1 MKHLARTTPAVAV
14 ASAGLVLLLGACGPS
29 APSVAQPTANVPTST
44 SSTSSTSTAAPV
56 TPTAP
61 STPTTV
67 PPSTDSST
75 TATNASSS
83 CTTSSKGI
91 GPTPSAS
98 TPVRAYG
105 VTAPITTTATQVEVG
120 IKVEAPRK
128 VSAGSIPP
136 TPGTQL
142 VAVQI
147 TATLE
152 KGTSDYVG
160 STTFNMFDTS
170 GNQCRKSYLN
180 GLPSDQ
186 VWSGT
191 SLSSTKKSAT
201 GSLVYEVPESQD
213 LSKLV
218 VAYNGQFS
226 TTATVQWKG

>member
-1 MKHLARTTPAVAV
+1 MKHARTTSAVAIG
-14 ASAGLVLLLGACGPS
+14 SAALILLLGACGSS
-29 APSVAQPTANVPTST
+29 APSVTPPTGNVA
-44 SSTSSTSTAAPV
+44 SSSSAPV

-75 TATNASSS
+75 SATNASGT
-83 CTTSSKGI
+83 CTTSSTGI
-91 GPTPSAS
+91 GPTPGAS
-98 TPVRAYG
+98 TPVRSYG

-136 TPGTQL
+136 TAGTQL

-160 STTFNMFDTS
+160 STTFNMLDTS

-180 GLPSDQ
+180 GLSSTE
-186 VWSGT
+186 VWIGA
-191 SLSSTKKSAT
+191 SLSATKKSAT
-201 GSLVYEVPESQD
+201 GSLVYEVPVSQD

-226 TTATVQWKG
+226 TTATVQWRG